1 MKRIARLPG
10 VNVQLDICVVN
21 RGCVGALFLDGEFTD
36 TLPPGSYAFWRG
48 VADARVVEIDLR
60 EATIDVGG
68 QEIMTADNVT
78 LRLNAVVT
86 YRVSDPRRAVC
97 AVDDAKQALYREAQ
111 FALRA
116 VVGARDLDA
125 LLGDKDVLSR
135 ETEELLHRRAAEL
148 GLSVISAGI
157 RDVILPGDM

>member
-48 VADARVVEIDLR
+48 VADLR